1 VLALL
6 YDVHGNLP
14 ALEAV
19 LSDARS
25 EGADRHVLG
34 GDLALFGAWPV
45 ETIERLRELEDA
57 TWIRG
62 NADRWLADQHD
73 LPDKDFLRRAVADCV
88 ERLGEDTVAEL
99 ASLPEE
105 RVIGAVSYCHASP
118 ASDMES
124 FFPDPVDGEE
134 RLLEGV
140 DEQRVVFVHTHL
152 PFRRSGPRGIELVN
166 PGSVGLPFD
175 GEPRPAYALVRD
187 DGEVEH
193 RRVDYDHEAAARE
206 TRTRL
211 GDWAETFARRIEQ
224 ARFDV

>member
-19 LSDARS
+19 LADASDAD
-25 EGADRHVLG
+25 EFLLG
-34 GDLALFGAWPV
+34 GDYATAGAWPREV
-45 ETIERLRELEDA
+45 VERLTELPNA

-88 ERLGEDTVAEL
+88 ERLGEETVAEL

-105 RVIGAVSYCHASP
+105 RVMGPVRYCHASP
-118 ASDMES
+118 ASDIES

-140 DEQRVVFVHTHL
+140 DEWRVVFGHTHL
-152 PFRRSGPRGIELVN
+152 PFRRTGPRGIELVN

-187 DGEVEH
+187 DGELEL